1 MKVEGDIASLHFLQN
16 YGDINMDKTQALTE
30 MLQKEESLYDE
41 KEGMVTRNMPLSHG
55 YHTRLT
61 GTVHHIQA
69 TSCFALCALL
79 SGQTRLYNHAFRAFD
94 RICDLQ
100 DTRPGSR
107 TFGLW
112 SYYMEQPLDEMI
124 APDYNWANF
133 VGKDLLAACI
143 LCRPILPDALC
154 ERMRMALYN
163 AVQCTIRRNVSED
176 YTNIAFI
183 SCMMLVASGEL
194 LEDAHIFQTGKE
206 RLSRFLEYTR
216 VTTGFSEYNSAP
228 YMCVAFEEATRMLL
242 FFKDAECRKM
252 AEELNLRLWT
262 ALAEHY
268 NTSVGQLTPPQ
279 ARAYAD
285 VDTGRLATI
294 ISIGTDGRYG
304 KYLPRAL
311 DPDTLAYLQFRCPES
326 VLPLFEVQERFLAH
340 TYYHKNAIR
349 LPGSDVTIIREL
361 DSPDLTAFSYKTS
374 QYSMGVFAVCDTWC
388 QRRNAM
394 VIWDREHPKTFR
406 LRGMHDDYD
415 FCSGMCYARQKNN
428 DILGML
434 GLVTDRGSLHYILD
448 KNKTGVYD
456 AEKLWFCFELG
467 GENESLKIRQDGNTF
482 YVDDG
487 SLHIRLHIQKWMYD
501 GAEKQPHLSEDGRS
515 VILPGY
521 DGPRTKLDTTKLD
534 DTCGIFTLSVR
545 SGNAPQWND
554 DSIETN
560 LLAGGWT
567 EARWNGLR
575 VSAPRGPVPYRRAL
589 GLDTPDKPDLDAKTG
604 LILEK
609 IKEMEPDGSVRETC
623 PISIISMDAWEWP
636 QGVALFAM
644 FQYYKACGDQS
655 VLSYLTGWFD
665 RQIQKGLPEQNINTT
680 CPMLTLASVYEQTK
694 NEAYLPLLTQ
704 WAEGVMHTLPRTQE
718 HGLQHI
724 VSGNRNDN
732 QLWDDTLYM
741 AVLFLAKMGLLLNR
755 EDYLQESIRQF
766 LVHIKYLVDTKTGL
780 FFHGWTFDGY
790 HHFADARWARGN
802 SWYTAGLVDYLEC
815 LDGVPALTGVQG
827 FLLSTLLRQAEALE
841 RCQDESGLWHTL
853 LDDPDSYLET
863 SASSAFAYGILKA
876 VRKGFLPAR
885 FALVGERAVRGV
897 LQEIMPDGTVQG
909 VSYGTPVFATLQ
921 EYKDIPICPM
931 PYGQSMALMMLVE
944 AQKLKQR
951 EKEN

>member
-1 MKVEGDIASLHFLQN
+1 MEGDIASLHFLQI
-16 YGDINMDKTQALTE
+16 YGETIMDKNQALAK
-30 MLQKEESLYDE
+30 MLQREESLYDE
-41 KEGMVTRNMPLSHG
+41 KEGMVTRYMPPSHG
-55 YHTRLT
+55 YHTVLT

-79 SGQTRLYNHAFRAFD
+79 SGQERLYDHAFRAFE

-100 DTRPGSR
+100 DTDPRSK

-112 SYYMEQPLDEMI
+112 SYYLEQPLREML

-133 VGKDLLAACI
+133 VGKDLLAACV
-143 LCRPILPDALC
+143 LCHPLLPDALYA
-154 ERMRMALYN
+154 RMRTALYN
-163 AVQCTIRRNVSED
+163 AVQCTIRRNVAED

-194 LEDAHIFQTGKE
+194 LEDTHIFQTGKE
-206 RLSRFLEYTR
+206 RLTRFLEYTR

-268 NTSVGQLTPPQ
+268 NTSLGQLTPPQ

-304 KYLPRAL
+304 SYLPESL
-311 DPDTLAYLQFRCPES
+311 DPDTLCYVRFHCPEN

-340 TYYHKNAIR
+340 TYYHKNSIR
-349 LPGSDVTIIREL
+349 QPGSDVTIIREL
-361 DSPDLTAFSYKTS
+361 DSPDLTAYSFKTP
-374 QYSMGVFAVCDTWC
+374 QYSMGVFALCDTWC

-394 VIWDREHPKTFR
+394 VIWGKEHPRTFR

-415 FCSGMCYARQKNN
+415 FCSGMCYAQQRNN

-434 GLVTDRGSLHYILD
+434 GFVTDRGSLHYILD

-467 GENESLKIRQDGNTF
+467 GESENLKIRQNGNTF
-482 YVDDG
+482 YVDDE
-487 SLHIRLHIQKWMYD
+487 SLHICLHIRKWIYD
-501 GAEKQPHLSEDGRS
+501 GAEKQPYLSEDGRT

-521 DGPRTKLDTTKLD
+521 DGPLKTLDTTKLD
-534 DTCGIFTLSVR
+534 DTYGIFTLSVR
-545 SGNAPQWND
+545 NGDTPQWNND
-554 DSIETN
+554 AIETN
-560 LLAGGWT
+560 MLAGGWT
-567 EARWNGLR
+567 EACWNGLQ
-575 VSAPRGPVPYRRAL
+575 VSAPRSPVPYRRAL
-589 GLDTPDKPDLDAKTG
+589 GLDVPDAAELAAKTT
-604 LILEK
+604 LILGK
-609 IKEMEPDGSVRETC
+609 IKDMEPDGTVKETC

-636 QGVALFAM
+636 QGVALFAVY
-644 FQYYKACGDQS
+644 QYFRATGDPA
-655 VLSYLTGWFD
+655 LLEWLIKWFD
-665 RQIQKGLPEQNINTT
+665 RQIQKGVPEQNINTT

-694 NEAYLPLLTQ
+694 KNAYLPLLTK
-704 WAEGVMHTLPRTQE
+704 WADGVMYRLPRTQE
-718 HGLQHI
+718 QGLQHI
-724 VSGNRNDN
+724 VSGNRNEN

-741 AVLFLAKMGLLLNR
+741 AVLFLAKMGRILNR
-755 EDYLQESIRQF
+755 DDYVQESVRQF
-766 LVHIKYLVDTKTGL
+766 LVHIKYLIDRKSGL
-780 FFHGWTFDGY
+780 FFHGWTFDGC
-790 HHFADARWARGN
+790 HHFANALWGRGN

-815 LDGVPALTGVQG
+815 LEGLPALGGVRS

-841 RCQDESGLWHTL
+841 RCQDKSGLWHTL
-853 LDDPDSYLET
+853 LDDANSYLET

-885 FALVGERAVRGV
+885 FTLVGERAVRGV
-897 LQEIMPDGTVQG
+897 LEQIAPDGTVMG
-909 VSYGTPVFATLQ
+909 VSYGTPVFSTLQ
-921 EYKDIPICPM
+921 EYKDVPICPM

-944 AQKLKQR
+944 AQKLTQK